1 MSTAHIGL
9 LALVFLVTSGIGVL
23 AVQLLMPDPMQAR
36 LRQAAGASDAAAPVP
51 QDAWQAKIVTAL
63 SPAGKMALPKEGW
76 EKSPMRQRFIRAGFR
91 DESAPLVFFGAK
103 TLLTFAF
110 PVVFMIASGIGG
122 WAAGFHGMLM
132 IIVTFAAAGYYLP
145 NIYVGRRIA
154 ARQAE
159 MFECLPDAI
168 DLMTIMAEAGLGLDA
183 AIGRIAEEMGIRS
196 RVVEEEFRLVG
207 LELRA
212 GATREHALRNLALR
226 SGVEELDL
234 LVAVL
239 IQTDRFGTSM
249 AESLRVHSEDLR
261 TKRRLRAEEAAAKIG
276 LKLLFPIIFGIFPAI
291 MIVLLG
297 PAAISLYR
305 AFFPV
310 AAAAAGS

>member
-1 MSTAHIGL
+1 MTAPQIGL
-9 LALVFLVTSGIGVL
+9 LALVFAVTAGIAALLVN
-23 AVQLLMPDPMQAR
+23 LLMPNPMQAR
-36 LRQAAGASDAAAPVP
+36 LR
-51 QDAWQAKIVTAL
+51 AWQATVVSAL
-63 SPAGKMALPKEGW
+63 SPAGKLSLPKEGW

-103 TLLTFAF
+103 TLLTFAL
-110 PVVFMIASGIGG
+110 PLVFMV
-122 WAAGFHGMLM
+122 AAGIRGTGMGFHAMLM
-132 IIVTFAAAGYYLP
+132 TTFTLAAVGYYVP
-145 NIYVGRRIA
+145 NLVLNQRVKRRQ
-154 ARQAE
+154 RE

-212 GATREHALRNLALR
+212 GASREHALRNLALR
-226 SGVEELDL
+226 SGVDELDL

-239 IQTDRFGTSM
+239 VQTDRFGTSM

-261 TKRRLRAEEAAAKIG
+261 AAKIG

-297 PAAISLYR
+297 PAGISLYR
-305 AFFPV
+305 AFFPI
-310 AAAAAGS
+310 AAGH